1 MFHDSECSDPKDKV
15 FAALGIASRRDGT
28 IPKYEVEYTQ
38 SVEEI
43 IDTMV
48 EVFGLA
54 SNQDDFPTCS
64 DIDLVFGLKGAL
76 VMVPTEEE
84 RMCCKQR
91 YIYYRSPFGTGGS
104 GEEDEVAK
112 RANAINR

>member
-28 IPKYEVEYTQ
+28 IPNYEVEYTQ

-84 RMCCKQR
+84 CMCCK
-91 YIYYRSPFGTGGS
+91 YITGRLSALVEAERKTKSPN
-104 GEEDEVAK
+104 VPMQ
-112 RANAINR
+112 